1 MPRVVRMKTGEIM
14 DGLAADIGN
23 ETHDGFMRGISK
35 TGSKDDNE
43 PYNIDPQEHWLSP
56 CPYVVFNRGVT
67 YVKSAENKVQTN
79 NLIKFHF

>member
-23 ETHDGFMRGISK
+23 ENHDGFMRGISK
-35 TGSKDDNE
+35 IGSKDDNE

-56 CPYVVFNRGVT
+56 CPYVVFHRGVT
-67 YVKSAENKVQTN
+67 YVKSAESKVQTN
-79 NLIKFHF
+79 YLIKIHF

>member
-23 ETHDGFMRGISK
+23 ENHDGFMRGISK

-43 PYNIDPQEHWLSP
+43 LYNIDP
-56 CPYVVFNRGVT
+56 
-67 YVKSAENKVQTN
+67 KSIGYHLVPMLFSIEA
-79 NLIKFHF
+79 LHM

>member
-23 ETHDGFMRGISK
+23 ENHDGFMRDISK
-35 TGSKDDNE
+35 IGSKDDNE
-43 PYNIDPQEHWLSP
+43 PYNIDPQKHWLSP
-56 CPYVVFNRGVT
+56 FPYVVFNRGVT
-67 YVKSAENKVQTN
+67 YVKSAESKVQTN

>member
-1 MPRVVRMKTGEIM
+1 M

-23 ETHDGFMRGISK
+23 ENHDGFMRRSSK
-35 TGSKDDNE
+35 IGSKDDNE

-56 CPYVVFNRGVT
+56 CLYVVFNRGVT
-67 YVKSAENKVQTN
+67 YVKPAESKVQTN

>member
-23 ETHDGFMRGISK
+23 ENHDGFMRGISK

-43 PYNIDPQEHWLSP
+43 PYNTDPQEHLLSL
-56 CPYVVFNRGVT
+56 CLYVVFNRGVT
-67 YVKSAENKVQTN
+67 YVKPAESKVQTT
-79 NLIKFHF
+79 I

>member
-14 DGLAADIGN
+14 DGLAANIGN
-23 ETHDGFMRGISK
+23 ENHDGFMRGISK

-43 PYNIDPQEHWLSP
+43 LYNIDPREHWLSP

-67 YVKSAENKVQTN
+67 YVKSTESKVQTN

>member
-1 MPRVVRMKTGEIM
+1 MKTGEIM

-23 ETHDGFMRGISK
+23 ENHDGFMRGISK
-35 TGSKDDNE
+35 TGSKEDNE

-67 YVKSAENKVQTN
+67 YVKSAESKVQTN